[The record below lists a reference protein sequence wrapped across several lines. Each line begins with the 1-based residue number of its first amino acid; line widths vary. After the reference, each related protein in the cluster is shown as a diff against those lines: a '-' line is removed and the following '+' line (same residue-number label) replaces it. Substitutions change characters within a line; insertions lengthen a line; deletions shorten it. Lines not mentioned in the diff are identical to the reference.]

1 MKEMKKGEIEETL
14 QEKKYDR
21 KIQYYLMKFLEEFDE
36 LFGSFTSKQDVIE
49 RIKNN
54 IKNIKWVDKTKDE
67 EGEYLGLWKADTGEI
82 FLNPCMGDRLLG
94 DVFFHEMIHAIR
106 TDQEGNIGLSSKYA
120 IDGVEE
126 KMPIGI
132 ALEEGFTQFVTNIR
146 NIRYANLFTGRAY
159 DIEEKFLDII
169 EIDKK
174 ELVQIGIKEPETI
187 VSKIALAIGGNDDSK
202 TRNTVLRLLCA
213 MDDRLHYELSENISE
228 KEREEYS
235 KNSLRLAK
243 YAYINLRMDAI
254 ENEEELCR
262 TLINC
267 NELSMMFSTNL
278 HRSRLEQRIS
288 QEDII
293 LIVNTVDKS
302 KVNIGK
308 AVEML
313 RGMDMNYLARN
324 LEVASGR
331 KIKREAKESKIT
343 PRIIEYITQ
352 GKVHE
357 SDFQQAMS
365 EFVEAEKIEQEE
377 SQEKI

>member
-1 MKEMKKGEIEETL
+1 MKEMKKSEIEETL

-54 IKNIKWVDKTKDE
+54 IKNIKWVYKTKDE

-82 FLNPCMGDRLLG
+82 LLNPCMGDRLLG

-187 VSKIALAIGGNDDSK
+187 VSKIALAIGGKDDSK

-365 EFVEAEKIEQEE
+365 EFVEAEKIEREE

>member
-1 MKEMKKGEIEETL
+1 MKEMKRSEIDEMSQWE
-14 QEKKYDR
+14 KYDI
-21 KIQYYLMKFLEEFDE
+21 KIQYYLMKFIEEFDE
-36 LFGSFTSKQDVIE
+36 LFGRFISKQEVIK

-82 FLNPCMGDRLLG
+82 ILNPCMGDRLLG

-106 TDQEGNIGLSSKYA
+106 TDKEGNIGLSSKYV

-146 NIRYANLFTGRAY
+146 NIRYANLFTGRSY
-159 DIEEKFLDII
+159 DVEEKFLDIL
-169 EIDKK
+169 EIDKR
-174 ELVQIGIKEPETI
+174 ELVQMGIKEPNTI
-187 VSKIALAIGGNDDSK
+187 VSKIALAIGGKDDSK

-235 KNSLRLAK
+235 ENSLKLAK

-293 LIVNTVDKS
+293 LIANTVDKS
-302 KVNIGK
+302 KVDIKK

-313 RGMDMNYLARN
+313 KGMDKSYLARN
-324 LEVASGR
+324 LDMASGR
-331 KIKREAKESKIT
+331 KIKKETKIT
-343 PRIIEYITQ
+343 PKIIEYITQ
-352 GKVHE
+352 GKVRE
-357 SDFQQAMS
+357 SDLQQAMS
-365 EFVEAEKIEQEE
+365 EFVETEKIEKEE

>member
-1 MKEMKKGEIEETL
+1 MKKS
-14 QEKKYDR
+14 Y
-21 KIQYYLMKFLEEFDE
+21 
-36 LFGSFTSKQDVIE
+36 
-49 RIKNN
+49 
-54 IKNIKWVDKTKDE
+54 
-67 EGEYLGLWKADTGEI
+67 
-82 FLNPCMGDRLLG
+82 
-94 DVFFHEMIHAIR
+94 
-106 TDQEGNIGLSSKYA
+106 
-120 IDGVEE
+120 
-126 KMPIGI
+126 
-132 ALEEGFTQFVTNIR
+132 
-146 NIRYANLFTGRAY
+146 
-159 DIEEKFLDII
+159 
-169 EIDKK
+169 
-174 ELVQIGIKEPETI
+174 
-187 VSKIALAIGGNDDSK
+187 
-202 TRNTVLRLLCA
+202 
-213 MDDRLHYELSENISE
+213 
-228 KEREEYS
+228 
-235 KNSLRLAK
+235 
-243 YAYINLRMDAI
+243 
-254 ENEEELCR
+254 
-262 TLINC
+262 
-267 NELSMMFSTNL
+267 ELSMMFSTNL

-365 EFVEAEKIEQEE
+365 EFVEAEKIEREE